1 MLFTKFRMVDKAKQL
16 FLGRDSQFVVDVA
29 RMGAHRGL
37 RDVKALGNVGVAVA
51 APEECEQLSLSRSE
65 AVCGSQLVAAGLDER
80 FEEVACLG
88 GGSAIFRTAPRE
100 KEDDRT
106 HVENEHYHR
115 HDISALTERLK
126 SEGSENGKR
135 RHQSKAGTEDHLTEN
150 PLVREPRSSSAQV
163 QNTMQIEPPF

>member
-65 AVCGSQLVAAGLDER
+65 AVCGSQLVATLRRSRVLGWWKRDLPHRPTRER
-80 FEEVACLG
+80 G
-88 GGSAIFRTAPRE
+88 
-100 KEDDRT
+100 
-106 HVENEHYHR
+106 
-115 HDISALTERLK
+115 
-126 SEGSENGKR
+126 
-135 RHQSKAGTEDHLTEN
+135 
-150 PLVREPRSSSAQV
+150 
-163 QNTMQIEPPF
+163 